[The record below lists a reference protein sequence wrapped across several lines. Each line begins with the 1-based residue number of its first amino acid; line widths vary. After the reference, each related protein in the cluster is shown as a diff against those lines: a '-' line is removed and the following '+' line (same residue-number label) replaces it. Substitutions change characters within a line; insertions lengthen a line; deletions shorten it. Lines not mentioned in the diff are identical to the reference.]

1 MTVASDN
8 LTEQF
13 SEARDLAG
21 VDIQAR
27 EARWWYL
34 EPGEPGYDQPLHT
47 YLGMDERTWREYAVS
62 DRRGRR

>member
-1 MTVASDN
+1 MTVASD
-8 LTEQF
+8 TRQVDW
-13 SEARDLAG
+13 ADDLAQSE
-21 VDIQAR
+21 IQAR

-34 EPGEPGYDQPLHT
+34 EPGEPGYDMPLHA